1 MQGEWV
7 ASAVINLGFC
17 TAADLCLP
25 LSALGS
31 HPSVSWLLLAHAS
44 RPTLRPHVHQA
55 RRITAELRDAIAIS
69 SYELTDA
76 TAVVSVAVV
85 VAVLAVLAGQ

>member
-1 MQGEWV
+1 
-7 ASAVINLGFC
+7 
-17 TAADLCLP
+17 
-25 LSALGS
+25 
-31 HPSVSWLLLAHAS
+31 
-44 RPTLRPHVHQA
+44 VHQA